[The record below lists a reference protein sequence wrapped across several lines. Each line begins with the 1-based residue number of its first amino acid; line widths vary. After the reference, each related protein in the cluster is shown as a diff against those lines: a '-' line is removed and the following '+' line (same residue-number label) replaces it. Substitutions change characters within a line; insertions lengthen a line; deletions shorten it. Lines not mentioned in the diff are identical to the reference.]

1 MHQGI
6 AIMFIYDK
14 AFAYRSL
21 IAHTSLTSKVA
32 VGILMWA
39 ALIVAIG
46 AVSAPKQALSSVD
59 RKDIKLMSA
68 KQMSGTLSRL
78 LFLETDPAQY
88 APLFPSGAA
97 PAISTQVSRD
107 VEASMVNGHIQA
119 YEPASYTLA
128 LGHMCSDPR

>member
-6 AIMFIYDK
+6 AIMFMPDK

-32 VGILMWA
+32 AGIVMGA

-46 AVSAPKQALSSVD
+46 AVFPSKQALSSVD

-68 KQMSGTLSRL
+68 KQMSSIPSRL
-78 LFLETDPAQY
+78 LFLETDPARY
-88 APLFPSGAA
+88 APLF
-97 PAISTQVSRD
+97 
-107 VEASMVNGHIQA
+107 
-119 YEPASYTLA
+119 
-128 LGHMCSDPR
+128 